1 MSKGHA
7 SRLRS
12 IVTLVRIYPT
22 TNRKEMKV
30 NMNIRERIGNI
41 EKVIDELTAWYEETP
56 LDDED
61 SSTIDMAIDV
71 VVKLRDSLLPFV
83 NKS

>member
-1 MSKGHA
+1 
-7 SRLRS
+7 
-12 IVTLVRIYPT
+12 
-22 TNRKEMKV
+22 
-30 NMNIRERIGNI
+30 MNIRERIGNI
-41 EKVIDELTAWYEETP
+41 EKVISELELWYEETA

-61 SSTIDMAIDV
+61 SPRIDEAINT

>member
-1 MSKGHA
+1 
-7 SRLRS
+7 
-12 IVTLVRIYPT
+12 
-22 TNRKEMKV
+22 
-30 NMNIRERIGNI
+30 MNIRERIGNI
-41 EKVIDELTAWYEETP
+41 EKVIDELTAWYEEVP

-71 VVKLRDSLLPFV
+71 VIKLRDSLLPFV